1 MTRSSSKNEVMRTML
16 FNLAE
21 TTIERLHRR
30 VTDSLNHLKHRD
42 ALGVLG
48 AVSGFEQD
56 LARIRCLM
64 SVAEDFGPK
73 EKTHDARQRQ

>member
-1 MTRSSSKNEVMRTML
+1 MARRHSKNEVMRTML

-21 TTIERLHRR
+21 TTIEKLPRRL
-30 VTDSLNHLKHRD
+30 TDASAHLNHRD
-42 ALGVLG
+42 GKGVLG
-48 AVSGFEQD
+48 AVSGFELD

-73 EKTHDARQRQ
+73 EKNA